1 MSKTPLVVATLAVGA
16 AVAMG
21 VLAWKVQGRRVERE
35 SRTAIEAI
43 HKVARLSTVEM
54 NVSSFQL
61 KRDAKDL
68 LGFIPIKCEKTV
80 AIFYR
85 GKVAAGFDFQPTRS
99 LGIRVDHSNGRRKL
113 VVDLPP
119 PQLLYTDAPP
129 PEVVVADGSVCNGF
143 EPSDYEHLHVEARTA
158 LQQEALKNGILR
170 QAELHARELVQAV
183 ATPLG
188 FETEIR
194 VAQSPLQALRGAET
208 SLGQPAASR

>member
-1 MSKTPLVVATLAVGA
+1 MKKTPLVLATLAVGA

-21 VLAWKVQGRRVERE
+21 VLAWNIQGRRIERE

-61 KRDAKDL
+61 KRDVKNL

-99 LGIRVDHSNGRRKL
+99 LGVRIDHDRTSGRKKL

-129 PEVVVADGSVCNGF
+129 PEVVVADGSVCNHF
-143 EPSDYEHLHVEARTA
+143 EPSEYEHLHTEARTA

-188 FETEIR
+188 FEAEVR
-194 VAQSPLQALRGAET
+194 VAQSSLQALRGND
-208 SLGQPAASR
+208 QR